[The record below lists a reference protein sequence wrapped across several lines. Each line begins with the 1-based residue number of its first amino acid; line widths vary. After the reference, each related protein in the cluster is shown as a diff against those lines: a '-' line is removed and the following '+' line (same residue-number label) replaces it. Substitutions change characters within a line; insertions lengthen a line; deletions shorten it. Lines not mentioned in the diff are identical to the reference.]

1 MKVHDIMQKAISL
14 GACCESGKAT
24 DWKSLCWLFFSPQ
37 GREFCEH
44 NNYPPLESFRGMA
57 KNVKPFGVYVDCGY
71 IELCNKPNVA
81 VVGNTIASVSYD
93 DNTKVHKVML
103 MHGGK
108 AKIEATNY
116 SVILVVNIGGCEVDI
131 INDGTAKIL

>member
-57 KNVKPFGVYVDCGY
+57 KNVKPFGVMW
-71 IELCNKPNVA
+71 I
-81 VVGNTIASVSYD
+81 
-93 DNTKVHKVML
+93 
-103 MHGGK
+103 
-108 AKIEATNY
+108 
-116 SVILVVNIGGCEVDI
+116 VDI
-131 INDGTAKIL
+131 LNSAINQMLQ